1 MDSLVLLEH
10 SLDGLP
16 FGVTLWR
23 AETEDADDLRLVY
36 ANAQA
41 SRAAGFDLK
50 RHLGQPVA
58 QVLGP
63 QRSAPPLLPDEE
75 LKVRGLASA
84 LHRTGDVVPRSRYV
98 DDEGIAREFRIHMVP
113 VWERTVALV
122 YEQLEEAG
130 RSTAPSSSIRI
141 YFEDIVK
148 TLHEPLGVV
157 DQAYRLQWA
166 NDVWLRLFGLH
177 APGFVGR
184 DLLGLAALESKDLLR
199 KLLDDAVEAS
209 APDDEETLVRV
220 TRFDGE
226 QRTCRVHA
234 RRLNQGSDDTPLVL
248 VTLQDESERLLHQE
262 IQRSLVEQLVRARD
276 DERRAL
282 ARELHDHIGQELTAL
297 SVHLHRLGQTQ
308 NLQNARR
315 LERDA
320 QQRVERLAEDVTTL
334 VNQLHPYRLQKLG
347 LPAALQE
354 SLREFEA
361 AHEVK
366 TDCHFVGFDD
376 GERLDPDVEVG
387 VFRIVQEALT
397 NVARHS
403 GAQSVNV
410 LLHRHANS
418 LRVLVED
425 DGCGFEPERPP
436 TAQSG
441 RRGLG
446 LTGLRERA
454 QLLGGTLTLES
465 SPGNGTMVGLSIPLS
480 SSPESG

>member
-16 FGVTLWR
+16 FGVTLWQ

-50 RHLGQPVA
+50 RHLGQPVTE
-58 QVLGP
+58 VLGP
-63 QRSAPPLLPDEE
+63 QRNAPPLLPDRE
-75 LKVRGLASA
+75 LKARGLASA
-84 LHRTGDVVPRSRYV
+84 LHRTADVVPRFRYV
-98 DDEGIAREFRIHMVP
+98 DDQGATREFRVHMVP

-122 YEQLEEAG
+122 YEQLEETEQ
-130 RSTAPSSSIRI
+130 SLAPSSSIRI
-141 YFEDIVK
+141 YFEDIVR
-148 TLHEPLGVV
+148 TLHEPLVVV
-157 DQAYRLQWA
+157 DQSRRLQWA
-166 NDVWLRLFGLH
+166 NDVLLRFFGLP

-184 DLLGLAALESKDLLR
+184 DLLEFAAPESQTVLR
-199 KLLDDAVEAS
+199 TILDDAAEARAS
-209 APDDEETLVRV
+209 DDADGLVRV
-220 TRFDGE
+220 TRSDGE
-226 QRTCRVHA
+226 KRTCRVHA

-248 VTLQDESERLLHQE
+248 VSLQDESDRLLHQE
-262 IQRSLVEQLVRARD
+262 LQQSLLEQLVRARD

-282 ARELHDHIGQELTAL
+282 ARELHDQVGQELTAL
-297 SVHLHRLGQTQ
+297 SVHLHRLGQAQ
-308 NLQNARR
+308 SLAEARE

-320 QQRVERLAEDVTTL
+320 QRRVERLTEDVTTL
-334 VNQLHPYRLQKLG
+334 VNHLHPYRLEKLG
-347 LPAALQE
+347 LSAAVHE
-354 SLREFEA
+354 ALREFEA
-361 AHEVK
+361 AHDMK

-376 GERLDPDVEVG
+376 GERLNPDVEVG

-403 GAQSVNV
+403 GARSVNV
-410 LLHRHANS
+410 LMHRHPDS

-425 DGCGFEPERPP
+425 DGCGFEPERP
-436 TAQSG
+436 TVTEGG

-446 LTGLRERA
+446 LTALRERA

-465 SPGNGTMVGLSIPLS
+465 SPGNGTMIGLSIPLS
-480 SSPESG
+480 SGPENG